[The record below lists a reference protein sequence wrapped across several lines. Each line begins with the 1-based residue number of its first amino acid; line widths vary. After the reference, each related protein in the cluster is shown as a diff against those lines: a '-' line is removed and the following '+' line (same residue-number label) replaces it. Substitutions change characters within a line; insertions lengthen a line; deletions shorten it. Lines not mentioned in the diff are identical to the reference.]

1 MRCFWH
7 TLYLFLFLGG
17 DFIFF
22 DWLELVE
29 LFRLYCIKVL
39 HFVFYLLALATLSLL
54 CWVIHVRGSISCVS
68 CFKLLIDL

>member
-17 DFIFF
+17 EFIF

-29 LFRLYCIKVL
+29 FFRLYLSVSPCTL
-39 HFVFYLLALATLSLL
+39 PLATLFLPY
-54 CWVIHVRGSISCVS
+54 WVIHVRGSIFCVS